1 MILHLEFLP
10 AGELMLDVDESNY
23 LDTRKTCIK

>member
-10 AGELMLDVDESNY
+10 AGELTLDVDGSNY